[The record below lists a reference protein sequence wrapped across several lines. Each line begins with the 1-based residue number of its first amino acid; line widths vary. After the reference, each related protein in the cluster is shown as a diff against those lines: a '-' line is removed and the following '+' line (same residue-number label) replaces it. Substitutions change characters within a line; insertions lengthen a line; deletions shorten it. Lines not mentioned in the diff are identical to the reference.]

1 MRNKVTKLI
10 FTILLII
17 VSSAKVYA
25 ETFPYSDAIVE
36 NFAAAMTSEI
46 GCGHPEDPNHFVY
59 QLMWASILVNNHY
72 YDHHHNN
79 ITAESLCTTIKKHY
93 TPNGDYC
100 NYTFAKFYV
109 KRPSGKCPKTE
120 QEEHAKAAAR
130 LVLAKSFNIP
140 SNIVGASEES
150 VVNRNGIVWFSFKTE
165 SWTDVGYYW
174 YPNNQSLSKKDVY
187 GNSIRT
193 DVDFYKTL
201 AVCLYNNK
209 TLYYAYNKC
218 PGDGSSTSGTLYT
231 VYLYPN
237 GGTGIT
243 EGQKFGYN
251 GVTAF
256 SEFPK
261 VTRTNCTLEG
271 WNVGSADG
279 EKYYSNVDST
289 DNGKKLYARWNC
301 SGSTNSGSSNSGSSS
316 SSGTYTVTYK
326 MNDGTDKTYKT
337 QQVSANGK
345 ISFPTSPTR
354 DGYRF
359 AGWMTSKNALYNY
372 STPVTSNLTLYAKWE
387 EKSSSSSGTSS
398 TEQSNRT
405 TESSTSTGQSSRTTQ
420 TTSQNT
426 NNSEGITNPQTGAS
440 ASLIALILIV
450 VSFFGVTYYNKNYKI
465 SEDIYDNE

>member
-1 MRNKVTKLI
+1 MKKVLLT
-10 FTILLII
+10 LLII
-17 VSSAKVYA
+17 CCSFMIYSEAVYA
-25 ETFPYSDAIVE
+25 ETFPYTDAMVE

-59 QLMWASILVNNHY
+59 QLMWSAILVNNHY
-72 YDHHHNN
+72 YDHKHNN
-79 ITAESLCTTIKKHY
+79 ITPESLCTTIKKHY

-100 NYTFAKFYV
+100 NYTFAKYYV
-109 KRPSGKCPKTE
+109 KRPSGKCPKKE

-150 VVNRNGIVWFSFKTE
+150 VVNRNGIVWFSFQTE
-165 SWTDVGYYW
+165 SWADVGYYW
-174 YPNNQSLSKKDVY
+174 YPNNQSLSTKDVY
-187 GNSIRT
+187 GNTIRT
-193 DVDFYKTL
+193 DTDFYRNL

-218 PGDGSSTSGTLYT
+218 PGDGSSGTGTLYT

-301 SGSTNSGSSNSGSSS
+301 NGSTNSGSSNSGSGSS
-316 SSGTYTVTYK
+316 SSGSSSGTTYTVTYK

-345 ISFPTSPTR
+345 VTFPTSPTR
-354 DGYRF
+354 DGYSF
-359 AGWMTSKNALYNY
+359 IGWTTKDNALYSY
-372 STPVTSNLTLYAKWE
+372 STPVTGNLTLYAKWFA
-387 EKSSSSSGTSS
+387 KDSDTSGTS
-398 TEQSNRT
+398 NA
-405 TESSTSTGQSSRTTQ
+405 GQSGRVSETTTG
-420 TTSQNT
+420 TTTQNT
-426 NNSEGITNPQTGAS
+426 NNSEGITNPKTGAS

-450 VSFFGVTYYNKNYKI
+450 ISFFGVSYYNKYYKA
-465 SEDIYDNE
+465 SEDIYNK